1 MTLKWYNFY
10 FKKTKS
16 WLRVCVSVS
25 CVNSSGSG
33 REKRELGILN
43 FPVDRAETRNKER
56 KQNAAE
62 NMKRALEKQKNQWG
76 KKE

>member
-1 MTLKWYNFY
+1 M
-10 FKKTKS
+10 
-16 WLRVCVSVS
+16 
-25 CVNSSGSG
+25 
-33 REKRELGILN
+33 REGDEGTRYTILN

-76 KKE
+76 KKRIK